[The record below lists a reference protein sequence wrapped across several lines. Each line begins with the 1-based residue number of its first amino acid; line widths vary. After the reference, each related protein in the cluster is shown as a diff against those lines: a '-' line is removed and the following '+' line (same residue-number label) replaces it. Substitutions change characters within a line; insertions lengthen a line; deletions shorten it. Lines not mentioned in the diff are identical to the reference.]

1 MTNDELNEMIELY
14 FDGEL
19 DKSSEPLLFTSL
31 SGNAEGREYF
41 KKLNLLRIVINESTL
56 PFPAQLEE
64 KILNSIK
71 VEKHGF
77 MKNIN
82 VRNIAFRFISV
93 TAVVILIIISSLFF
107 LELKD
112 SKSKLDSI
120 SEQVKQQ
127 KETIDMIID
136 NNYPAVVISP
146 ENNNE
151 IIVRAN
157 SRRKI

>member
-1 MTNDELNEMIELY
+1 MTNDEINEMIEMY

-31 SGNAEGREYF
+31 SGNIDAREYF
-41 KKLNLLRIVINESTL
+41 KKLNVLRAVINESTL

-71 VEKHGF
+71 VEKHGLI
-77 MKNIN
+77 KNFN
-82 VRNIAFRFISV
+82 FRRIAFGVISAS
-93 TAVVILIIISSLFF
+93 AVVILFVICSLFF

-112 SKSKLDSI
+112 SKTKLDSI
-120 SEQVKQQ
+120 TEQLKVQ
-127 KETIDMIID
+127 KETMDMILN